1 MSLASTNDLSQSN
14 RSNSGNVILSSQDSS
29 PVGTAMN
36 LKEESK
42 VDHTKIMLER
52 WNKSNLILPLVDQK
66 DINEECPIFN
76 QGKKAHPEHQNH
88 PEFT

>member
-1 MSLASTNDLSQSN
+1 MSLASTVDLSQSN
-14 RSNSGNVILSSQDSS
+14 RSNSGNGILSSQDSS
-29 PVGTAMN
+29 PIGTAMN

-42 VDHTKIMLER
+42 VDYTKIMLER